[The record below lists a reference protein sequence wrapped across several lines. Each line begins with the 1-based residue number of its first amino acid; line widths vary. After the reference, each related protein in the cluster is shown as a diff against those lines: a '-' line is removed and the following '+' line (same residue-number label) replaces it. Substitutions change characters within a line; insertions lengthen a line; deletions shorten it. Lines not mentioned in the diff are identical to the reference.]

1 MYLHFF
7 SANGTLLSL
16 AQQSLFPLT
25 FEEIGQENGFLMY
38 ETSIKQ
44 LFSDPA
50 KLEILNVHDRAYIY
64 VNKEP
69 RGILSRGEK
78 VTSMPLTVDPGDTVS
93 KFKIKNL
100 FLKMAEKIFI
110 YKNKHLPM
118 Q

>member
-1 MYLHFF
+1 MYLYFFF

-64 VNKEP
+64 VNKEA

-93 KFKIKNL
+93 KFEINNL
-100 FLKMAEKIFI
+100 FLKWWEKIRPP
-110 YKNKHLPM
+110 K
-118 Q
+118 

>member
-7 SANGTLLSL
+7 AANGTLLSL

-78 VTSMPLTVDPGDTVS
+78 VTSMPLTVDPGDIVS
-93 KFKIKNL
+93 KFENQQFI
-100 FLKMAEKIFI
+100 FKMAG
-110 YKNKHLPM
+110 KNTPAQIGDL
-118 Q
+118 

>member
-1 MYLHFF
+1 MYLHIFA
-7 SANGTLLSL
+7 ANGTLLSL

-93 KFKIKNL
+93 KFKIK
-100 FLKMAEKIFI
+100 KMAEKIFI
-110 YKNKHLPM
+110 YKNKYFPM
-118 Q
+118 